1 MFLVNCVV
9 LFVLSY
15 TIYMALSIYFLK
27 GSCFQICE
35 ERAHIR
41 EEEIELRRGAGGE
54 PILSSISNLL
64 HSCNQRFMPQCSL
77 QNNFLRFGSF
87 NVFLKP

>member
-41 EEEIELRRGAGGE
+41 EEEIKLRRGAGGE
-54 PILSSISNLL
+54 AILSSSPIYDIHAIRDVCLNALCKTIFFIL
-64 HSCNQRFMPQCSL
+64 VHLMCT
-77 QNNFLRFGSF
+77 
-87 NVFLKP
+87 